1 MFIFALLHSSI
12 NLKKLLHMKT
22 PISRLRTVGI
32 YEGISYLLLLGIAMP
47 IKYMLGIP
55 EVVKYVGWAHGV
67 LFVLYMMALLQVT
80 LVHRWSILKV
90 AAGVLASLLPFG
102 PFILDRK
109 LLHAEEEKAA
119 RRQKQTA

>member
-1 MFIFALLHSSI
+1 
-12 NLKKLLHMKT
+12 MKT

-67 LFVLYMMALLQVT
+67 LFVLYMAALLQVT
-80 LVHRWSILKV
+80 LVYRWSFLKV

-102 PFILDRK
+102 PFILDKK

-119 RRQKQTA
+119 RRQKQTV

>member
-1 MFIFALLHSSI
+1 MR
-12 NLKKLLHMKT
+12 T

-67 LFVLYMMALLQVT
+67 LFVLYMVALLQVT
-80 LVHRWSILKV
+80 LVHRWPVLKV

-102 PFILDRK
+102 PFVLDKK
-109 LLHAEEEKAA
+109 LLKAEEEKNV
-119 RRQKQTA
+119 RQKQMA

>member
-1 MFIFALLHSSI
+1 
-12 NLKKLLHMKT
+12 MKT

-67 LFVLYMMALLQVT
+67 LFVLYMVALLQVT
-80 LVHRWSILKV
+80 LVHRWSVLKV

-102 PFILDRK
+102 PFILDKK

-119 RRQKQTA
+119 LRQRQTA

>member
-1 MFIFALLHSSI
+1 
-12 NLKKLLHMKT
+12 MKT

-109 LLHAEEEKAA
+109 LLHDEEEKAA
-119 RRQKQTA
+119 HRQKQAA

>member
-1 MFIFALLHSSI
+1 
-12 NLKKLLHMKT
+12 MKT

-80 LVHRWSILKV
+80 LVHRWSVLKV

-109 LLHAEEEKAA
+109 LLHAEEEKASH
-119 RRQKQTA
+119 RQKQAA

>member
-1 MFIFALLHSSI
+1 
-12 NLKKLLHMKT
+12 MKT

-67 LFVLYMMALLQVT
+67 LFVLYMVALLQVT

-102 PFILDRK
+102 PFILDKK

-119 RRQKQTA
+119 LRQKQTA

>member
-1 MFIFALLHSSI
+1 
-12 NLKKLLHMKT
+12 MKT

-67 LFVLYMMALLQVT
+67 LFVLYMAALLQVT
-80 LVHRWSILKV
+80 LVHRW
-90 AAGVLASLLPFG
+90 
-102 PFILDRK
+102 
-109 LLHAEEEKAA
+109 
-119 RRQKQTA
+119 